1 MTSLTGRL
9 ALEGVRLR
17 LADGKSVHSGDQGD
31 LSHDL
36 PLRHAGRDVGVLQVS
51 VPLEELDRGQRRH
64 ETRLLPRLAMA
75 AHAALLEGMLE
86 RATGEIAGA
95 REEERRVL
103 HRELHD
109 GLGPALAA
117 LALKTEIARDLVVS
131 EPQRAREILDGMVPQ
146 LARTVSDVRSTV
158 LGLHPSIL
166 DELGLEGAL
175 RELVEAFSGP
185 RQRVHLRGALGALS
199 GLSAGTEVAAY
210 RIVAEALT
218 NAQRHAGARL
228 VQVEVHRFQD
238 SVEVTITDDGTGI
251 ADTPGPGVGLR
262 SMARRA
268 MDVGGELDIFPSP
281 AGRGTCVRAVLPGVG
296 G

>member
-1 MTSLTGRL
+1 LL
-9 ALEGVRLR
+9 ARAWGFI
-17 LADGKSVHSGDQGD
+17 
-31 LSHDL
+31 
-36 PLRHAGRDVGVLQVS
+36 AGAGVLA
-51 VPLEELDRGQRRH
+51 RG
-64 ETRLLPRLAMA
+64 LLPR
-75 AHAALLEGMLE
+75 
-86 RATGEIAGA
+86 
-95 REEERRVL
+95 VP
-103 HRELHD
+103 HD

-117 LALKTEIARDLVVS
+117 LALKAEIARDLVVS

-251 ADTPGPGVGLR
+251 ADAPGPGVGLR